1 MDILESK
8 TSYKESLELFKNM
21 EEGICILDKEGR
33 VIFWNEF
40 MEKKYDILSE
50 EIMGKSIDNFFYK
63 IQDKKEKNSSKG
75 FDKLIGKSD
84 KLEKCKEIGKKI
96 ADTNSSILI
105 YGESGTGKE
114 ILAKAIHEYSGRKGE
129 FIAVNC
135 SAIPSELFESEFFGY
150 ESGSFTGANKKG
162 KLGIFQ
168 RANEGTVFLDE
179 IGDLPQNMQAKL
191 LRVIQEKEVRKIG
204 GEQTIKINVRIISA
218 TNKNLLQLVH
228 NNEFREDL
236 YYRIN
241 VVQIEMPPLRERKED
256 ISILVNYFIN
266 EMCRLY
272 HKKPI
277 EISEDAL
284 LIIKDYDWK
293 GNIRELKN
301 TLENLVLLS
310 KNNIVTKEDLPSF
323 LLYKNNLKQIKNYEN
338 FDLNKCIEDLE
349 KKMIEKVLVISHGNK
364 SKAAKLLN
372 IPRTTL
378 YYKLDQYNIKL

>member
-1 MDILESK
+1 M
-8 TSYKESLELFKNM
+8 
-21 EEGICILDKEGR
+21 
-33 VIFWNEF
+33 
-40 MEKKYDILSE
+40 
-50 EIMGKSIDNFFYK
+50 
-63 IQDKKEKNSSKG
+63 
-75 FDKLIGKSD
+75 
-84 KLEKCKEIGKKI
+84 
-96 ADTNSSILI
+96 
-105 YGESGTGKE
+105 
-114 ILAKAIHEYSGRKGE
+114 
-129 FIAVNC
+129 
-135 SAIPSELFESEFFGY
+135 
-150 ESGSFTGANKKG
+150 
-162 KLGIFQ
+162 
-168 RANEGTVFLDE
+168 FLDE

-256 ISILVNYFIN
+256 IPILVNYFIN

-310 KNNIVTKEDLPSF
+310 KNNIVTKEDLPSLF
-323 LLYKNNLKQIKNYEN
+323 YRKI
-338 FDLNKCIEDLE
+338 I
-349 KKMIEKVLVISHGNK
+349 
-364 SKAAKLLN
+364 
-372 IPRTTL
+372 
-378 YYKLDQYNIKL
+378 

>member
-1 MDILESK
+1 
-8 TSYKESLELFKNM
+8 
-21 EEGICILDKEGR
+21 
-33 VIFWNEF
+33 
-40 MEKKYDILSE
+40 
-50 EIMGKSIDNFFYK
+50 
-63 IQDKKEKNSSKG
+63 
-75 FDKLIGKSD
+75 
-84 KLEKCKEIGKKI
+84 
-96 ADTNSSILI
+96 
-105 YGESGTGKE
+105 
-114 ILAKAIHEYSGRKGE
+114 
-129 FIAVNC
+129 
-135 SAIPSELFESEFFGY
+135 
-150 ESGSFTGANKKG
+150 
-162 KLGIFQ
+162 
-168 RANEGTVFLDE
+168 
-179 IGDLPQNMQAKL
+179 
-191 LRVIQEKEVRKIG
+191 
-204 GEQTIKINVRIISA
+204 
-218 TNKNLLQLVH
+218 
-228 NNEFREDL
+228 
-236 YYRIN
+236 
-241 VVQIEMPPLRERKED
+241 MPPLRERKED

-323 LLYKNNLKQIKNYEN
+323 LLYKNNVKQIKNHET
-338 FDLNKCIEDLE
+338 FDLNKYIEDLE